1 MNRSSRRESHWLAAE
16 LLLIV
21 AGRQHLWPAV
31 PPAAQPIVSKALG
44 ACLVLWLL
52 SVVQR
57 LAWRAGL
64 GSQILAGMLM
74 IAAWYQAQALVCS
87 LAYLIEPWPVLP
99 GQALCTG
106 RIGFDLGAIG
116 LVLIAVAAST
126 LSRLT
131 GGVNGDN
138 A

>member
-1 MNRSSRRESHWLAAE
+1 VSPSSRRESHRLAAE

-21 AGRQHLWPAV
+21 AGRHHLWPA
-31 PPAAQPIVSKALG
+31 AAAADQPIVSKALG

-57 LAWRAGL
+57 LAWAL
-64 GSQILAGMLM
+64 GHGSKVLAGVLM

-87 LAYLIEPWPVLP
+87 LSYLVEPWPVLP
-99 GQALCTG
+99 GQGLCTG

-116 LVLIAVAAST
+116 LVLIAVAASS

-131 GGVNGDN
+131 GEAHGDN